1 MLLQRKEEK
10 WLGDLT
16 GMMKTG
22 NGRSENIL
30 DSRGTRGPETTAEL
44 HGGDGLTEEPS
55 PSLTAMFQSRV
66 GAGACDKGLQS
77 AILGRMR
84 APVYDTVRP
93 SKVREGL

>member
-1 MLLQRKEEK
+1 MAVSDKLPSEAGTDMLLQRKEEK

-22 NGRSENIL
+22 NGRSGNIL

-66 GAGACDKGLQS
+66 GAGACD
-77 AILGRMR
+77 
-84 APVYDTVRP
+84 
-93 SKVREGL
+93 